1 MSRLL
6 PGLTLLAAA
15 ALAAPASL
23 RVKASPAVAPCVST
37 AAAAYERAS
46 GRRLVVETAALF
58 DAASTDGADVVVA
71 ADAELHRI
79 IEGGATHPDQDVDV
93 ASIPWVLVGSGGTG
107 GAGVIDAQSLGKAA
121 TRVRVMGGVV
131 GREASRALALQ
142 GLDPSRVARLREPM
156 APLRLEPGEAA
167 VVPLSL
173 AGTLPATRLD
183 VPPLTARAL
192 GVRAS
197 PRPDAIRAFLDFLKG
212 ETGNAAFRACGRTDG
227 R

>member
-6 PGLTLLAAA
+6 LAVALLGASAGP
-15 ALAAPASL
+15 APARL
-23 RVKASPAVAPCVST
+23 RVKASPAVSPCV
-37 AAAAYERAS
+37 AAAAAVYEQAT
-46 GRRLVVETAALF
+46 GRKLAVETAALF

-71 ADAELHRI
+71 ADQELNRI
-79 IEGGATHPDQDVDV
+79 IEGGATHPDLDVDV
-93 ASIPWVLVGSGGTG
+93 ARIPWVLVGPG
-107 GAGVIDAQSLGKAA
+107 GAGPLQAQAMG
-121 TRVRVMGGVV
+121 TMRVRMMGGVV
-131 GREASRALALQ
+131 GREASRSLALQ
-142 GLDPSRVARLREPM
+142 GLAPANMERLRQSS

-173 AGTLPATRLD
+173 AGSLPATSLD

-197 PRPDAIRAFLDFLKG
+197 PRLDLARAFLDFLTG
-212 ETGNAAFRACGRTDG
+212 EKGNAAFRACGRTEA

>member
-6 PGLTLLAAA
+6 LGLALLAAA
-15 ALAAPASL
+15 AGPTPTRL
-23 RVKASPAVAPCVST
+23 RVKASPAVAPCV
-37 AAAAYERAS
+37 AAAASVYERAT
-46 GRRLVVETAALF
+46 GNTLAVETAALF

-71 ADAELHRI
+71 ADAELNRI
-79 IEGGATHPDQDVDV
+79 IEGGATYPDLDVDV
-93 ASIPWVLVGSGGTG
+93 ATIPWVLVGASG
-107 GAGVIDAQSLGKAA
+107 AEELSARSLGQPQ

-131 GREASRALALQ
+131 GHEASRRLARQ
-142 GLDPSRVARLREPM
+142 GLDPARVTRLREPL
-156 APLRLEPGEAA
+156 APLQLEPGEAA

-173 AGTLPATRLD
+173 AGSLPATRLD

-197 PRPDAIRAFLDFLKG
+197 PRKDAIRALLAFLAG
-212 ETGNAAFRACGRTDG
+212 ETGNAAFRACGRTPEA